1 MDKTLVDVE
10 EPGRGVMADFEQ
22 VLHSE
27 ALNQKAPHETR
38 VNDFEDGARW
48 ANARIAA
55 LLRPVVEEMRG
66 EFPGDDPAE
75 VDDAIDRWANTL
87 KAIAGEGRDG

>member
-1 MDKTLVDVE
+1 M
-10 EPGRGVMADFEQ
+10 GDFEQ
-22 VLHSE
+22 ALHSE

-55 LLRPVVEEMRG
+55 LLRPVV
-66 EFPGDDPAE
+66 FDLDNWAE
-75 VDDAIDRWANTL
+75 VLTL
-87 KAIAGEGRDG
+87 GGRHEEAAVVSSWSLLIEEASAEEGRDEK